1 MTNLDNSKHND
12 IIEAAFTQFI
22 QYGFQK
28 TTMADIAVATGI
40 SRPSIYTY
48 FENKEEIFKA
58 TSIWTNDLSH
68 EKVKKILDNDHED
81 WKISKKIEAALFEH
95 YGRLLEITR
104 SPHGSE
110 IYDEHNR
117 LCGEIAQQNT
127 KKLRNLLTQALIKA
141 DKNGEI
147 NFASISSSAQS
158 SAEILQM
165 SAVGLKSELPP
176 VKTFKKRISA
186 FVEIFFAGLENPTDD
201 KPALA
206 KAV

>member
-1 MTNLDNSKHND
+1 MTNLDNSKRND

-104 SPHGSE
+104 SPHG
-110 IYDEHNR
+110 
-117 LCGEIAQQNT
+117 
-127 KKLRNLLTQALIKA
+127 NL
-141 DKNGEI
+141 
-147 NFASISSSAQS
+147 
-158 SAEILQM
+158 
-165 SAVGLKSELPP
+165 
-176 VKTFKKRISA
+176 
-186 FVEIFFAGLENPTDD
+186 
-201 KPALA
+201 
-206 KAV
+206 

>member
-58 TSIWTNDLSH
+58 TCIWTNDLSH
-68 EKVKKILDNDHED
+68 EKVKEILDNDHEG
-81 WKISKKIEAALFEH
+81 WRISKKIEAALFEH

-141 DKNGEI
+141 DENGEI

-165 SAVGLKSELPP
+165 
-176 VKTFKKRISA
+176 
-186 FVEIFFAGLENPTDD
+186 
-201 KPALA
+201 
-206 KAV
+206 

>member
-1 MTNLDNSKHND
+1 MINLDNSKHND

-58 TSIWTNDLSH
+58 TCIWTNDLSH

-127 KKLRNLLTQALIKA
+127 KKLRNLLTKALIKA
-141 DKNGEI
+141 DENGEI
-147 NFASISSSAQS
+147 NEQSNPNGAIENIAGIFNSKKNILGMMPHPERMIDKLISNTDGVSLFSSLINQ
-158 SAEILQM
+158 
-165 SAVGLKSELPP
+165 
-176 VKTFKKRISA
+176 
-186 FVEIFFAGLENPTDD
+186 
-201 KPALA
+201 
-206 KAV
+206 